1 MISYEESKK
10 VKFIKTESKII
21 FTKDWGM
28 GETGEMPFKG
38 ENLQVISLTYLIHG
52 IMNIDNSIVL

>member
-21 FTKDWGM
+21 FTKDRGM
-28 GETGEMPFKG
+28 GETGQMLFKG
-38 ENLQVISLTYLIHG
+38 ANLQVISLTYVIHS